1 MSLFLIFKSLFKI
14 SIPNFLAMATPSI
27 RPNPSFNSQQT
38 AELLRKAMKG
48 FGCDK
53 GKIIQAIVNC
63 SNVQRQEV
71 G

>member
-1 MSLFLIFKSLFKI
+1 
-14 SIPNFLAMATPSI
+14 MATPSI
-27 RPNPSFNSQQT
+27 RPNPNFNSQQT

-71 G
+71 GWFFRLTLWISEGYCTYFEQ